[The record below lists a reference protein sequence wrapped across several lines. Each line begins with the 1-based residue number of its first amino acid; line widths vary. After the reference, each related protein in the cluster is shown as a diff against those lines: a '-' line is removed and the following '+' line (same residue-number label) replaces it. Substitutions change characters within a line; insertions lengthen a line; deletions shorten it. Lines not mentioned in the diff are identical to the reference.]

1 MSTKDNEPQVN
12 NIFSPFGKD
21 LVVRLPFSG
30 PWPHPLRVHGVVS
43 LARSPVLEK
52 LPQFLTPGLN
62 FSVFQREIG
71 WLAPVRRENGGL
83 KIEGISG
90 KQLLEA
96 EASLGNHHLNP
107 SPDH

>member
-1 MSTKDNEPQVN
+1 MSTKDNEPQVKN
-12 NIFSPFGKD
+12 LFEPLWKGSCCS
-21 LVVRLPFSG
+21 LPFSG

-43 LARSPVLEK
+43 LARSLVLEK

-90 KQLLEA
+90 QQLLEA